1 MSRQTRIIL
10 AVVGGALILCLAVVI
25 VGALVLRRATQAL
38 EQAVVTDP
46 TQVAAVAEKVA
57 AFTPP
62 PGYEVGAMELFGFEM
77 IFVQPA
83 EGEQGVVFALMQ
95 FPETGQDRA
104 RIEEQMQRGLERQL
118 NQGTLNLEEVGQRQA
133 VIAGQ
138 EVSLT
143 VREGTDAEGRAIR
156 QLSGALQGK
165 AGPVLFTATGPQARW
180 DEALVEDFL
189 GSIETR

>member
-10 AVVGGALILCLAVVI
+10 AVVSGTLALCLVAAV
-25 VGALVLRRATQAL
+25 VGALVLRRVTRAL

-46 TQVAAVAEKVA
+46 AQVAAVAEKVA

-83 EGEQGVVFALMQ
+83 EGERGVVFALMQ
-95 FPETGQDRA
+95 FPETGLDRA
-104 RIEEQMQRGLERQL
+104 RVEEQMQRGMERQL

-138 EVSLT
+138 EVTLT
-143 VREGTDAEGRAIR
+143 VREGTDAEGMPIR
-156 QLSGALQGK
+156 QLSGSFQGQ
-165 AGPVLFTATGPQARW
+165 AGPVLLTATGPQAAW
-180 DEALVEDFL
+180 DDSLVEAFFA
-189 GSIETR
+189 SIETR